1 MTAKNTGQS
10 DDPKHTLLC
19 LCRHKSKKN
28 QQVDKNTRFEQQM
41 FLLLQTAFLAG
52 INHEKKK
59 NPNWEKIISQLGD
72 YFNPVGASKC

>member
-19 LCRHKSKKN
+19 LCRYKSKKN

-41 FLLLQTAFLAG
+41 ILLLQTAFLAG
-52 INHEKKK
+52 INHEKK

-72 YFNPVGASKC
+72 YLNPVGASKC